1 MFVVPELREFCERC
15 QIFWLSDDLSDDV
28 RTVRFFFLF
37 FFFFLREREDRK
49 RAESNGRE
57 ENGD

>member
-28 RTVRFFFLF
+28 RTVRFFFSF
-37 FFFFLREREDRK
+37 FFFEREKIEKEQNRMEERK
-49 RAESNGRE
+49 MEIK
-57 ENGD
+57 